1 MPLCIVGAQWGDEGK
16 GKVVHYL
23 SAKCDVVARYGG
35 GDNAGHTVVIKEQ
48 QFKLHLI
55 PSGIFYPEVKCI
67 LGCGMVINPKVLLNE
82 LKALEQ
88 SNISTANLWI
98 SDGAHVI
105 MPYHCLMDNME
116 EDRRGDSRL
125 GTTVRGIGP
134 AYQDKVARQGIRM
147 IDLTNAGALRTKI
160 EHNLKTKA
168 AILNLDVDGQLDYL
182 VDEYSTYGKILSE
195 RMIDTSLQINKL
207 ITSNKRIIFEGAQG
221 TLLDIDFG
229 TYPFVTASHPIAGGA
244 AVGLGV
250 PPYHVDSVLGV
261 LKAYTT
267 RVGNGVFPTELCS
280 EEGENL
286 RQKGDEY
293 GTTTGRPRRCGW
305 LDMVML
311 RYSMRINGYTELAI
325 TKLDVLSNI
334 DPLKICT
341 AYKIGDK
348 IVNDIS
354 PYHHDLE
361 HCQPIYEELPGW
373 KEDISKARSYDQL
386 PAAARRYVERISELL
401 GVSLVSLISVGASSD
416 ATICV
421 K

>member
-23 SAKCDVVARYGG
+23 SAKYDVVARYGG

-105 MPYHCLMDNME
+105 MPYHCLLDNME
-116 EDRRGDSRL
+116 EDRRGESRL

-147 IDLTNAGALRTKI
+147 IDLTNAGVLRTKI

-168 AILNLDVDGQLDYL
+168 AILNLDVDGQLDHL

-229 TYPFVTASHPIAGGA
+229 TYPFVTASHPISGGA
-244 AVGLGV
+244 AVGLGI

-280 EEGENL
+280 EEGKNL

-311 RYSMRINGYTELAI
+311 RYSMRINGYTELAV

-341 AYKIGDK
+341 AYKVGDK